1 MNKYTLLTMILISL
15 ILWTSFVIVQ
25 TNKQDSIEYQK
36 RLEIE
41 QRQTELD
48 FEKEQIE
55 SAEAEKNNRLYNLSQ
70 CLKQS
75 EKEYFDY
82 AELNWSLGE
91 DWSIWAKNDVWVK
104 AQERK
109 DKADDICFKKYN

>member
-1 MNKYTLLTMILISL
+1 MNKYTLITAIVISL

-25 TNKQDSIEYQK
+25 SNKQASIEYQK

-41 QRQTELD
+41 QKQAELD
-48 FEKEQIE
+48 YKKDQDEKLET
-55 SAEAEKNNRLYNLSQ
+55 EKANKAYDLSQ
-70 CLKQS
+70 CLIYA

-82 AELNWSLGE
+82 AELNWNVKD
-91 DWSIWAKNDVWVK
+91 DWSIWAQPSVWTK
-104 AQERK
+104 AQDRK